1 MSART
6 RLLLLPIA
14 SLTIQA
20 MKMRQVH
27 TRRDAPIDP
36 VMLSVFD
43 GRASPVCDDGV
54 GTVVLAGGRMRL
66 RIRVPETGDA
76 GQTGVTLTSSGEKGR
91 MKREGRNAHFT
102 HFIAPIAVHKRRSP
116 RERADTERAS
126 GHNGVRS
133 SVLRKPSKSVL
144 RFSRLALLPSIVAA
158 TFWPSSCP
166 PRSPLAATI
175 LSDI

>member
-1 MSART
+1 MTFALSART

-36 VMLSVFD
+36 VMLSVYD
-43 GRASPVCDDGV
+43 GRASFDDGV

-76 GQTGVTLTSSGEKGR
+76 GQTGATLTSSGEKGR

-102 HFIAPIAVHKRRSP
+102 HLFHRPHRSE
-116 RERADTERAS
+116 RRADTERSS

-144 RFSRLALLPSIVAA
+144 RFSRLVLLPSIVAA
-158 TFWPSSCP
+158 TFWPSACP